1 MNKTAEILSKQ
12 KRQNQLKKEV
22 KSMKKKIPVF
32 FIGAI
37 FFVGITLS
45 LVEKKFNIFFHNNV
59 DFIIGTLI
67 FLCMFSLIFLLI
79 SDYITKKK
87 IKKYKALG
95 SELYHLMKLEVTDK
109 NE

>member
-1 MNKTAEILSKQ
+1 MNRTAEILSKQ
-12 KRQNQLKKEV
+12 KRQKQLKKEV
-22 KSMKKKIPVF
+22 KRMKKKIPVF
-32 FIGAI
+32 FIGSI

-45 LVEKKFNIFFHNNV
+45 LVEKKFNLFFHKNV

-67 FLCMFSLIFLLI
+67 FLCIFSLIFVLI

-95 SELYHLMKLEVTDK
+95 SELYHLMKLEIIEK

>member
-37 FFVGITLS
+37 VFVGITLS

-59 DFIIGTLI
+59 DFIIGMLI

-79 SDYITKKK
+79 SVYITKKK

-95 SELYHLMKLEVTDK
+95 SELYHLMKLEAIDK

>member
-22 KSMKKKIPVF
+22 KRMKKKIPVF

-45 LVEKKFNIFFHNNV
+45 LF
-59 DFIIGTLI
+59 
-67 FLCMFSLIFLLI
+67 
-79 SDYITKKK
+79 
-87 IKKYKALG
+87 
-95 SELYHLMKLEVTDK
+95 
-109 NE
+109 

>member
-1 MNKTAEILSKQ
+1 MNRTAEILSKQ
-12 KRQNQLKKEV
+12 KRQKQLKKEV
-22 KSMKKKIPVF
+22 KRMKKKIPVF

-45 LVEKKFNIFFHNNV
+45 LVEKKFNIFFHNHV
-59 DFIIGTLI
+59 DFIIGMLI
-67 FLCMFSLIFLLI
+67 FLGLFSLIFVLI

-87 IKKYKALG
+87 IQKYKALG
-95 SELYHLMKLEVTDK
+95 TELYHLMKLEISNK

>member
-1 MNKTAEILSKQ
+1 MNRTAEILSKQ
-12 KRQNQLKKEV
+12 KRQKQLKKEV
-22 KSMKKKIPVF
+22 KRMKKKIPVF
-32 FIGAI
+32 FIGCI
-37 FFVGITLS
+37 FFVSITLS
-45 LVEKKFNIFFHNNV
+45 IIEKKFNIFFHNNV

-67 FLCMFSLIFLLI
+67 FLCIFSLIFVLI

-95 SELYHLMKLEVTDK
+95 SELYHLMKLEIIEK